1 MKLREIAD
9 KHNKLA
15 LMVDSE
21 ELSIDE
27 VKDTFD
33 LIEGEFNDKAVSLV
47 AVTLNMGDDVKII
60 KDEIKRLQA
69 RVKSIEVKQDSMKD
83 YLKFNMQKSGISNI
97 KCPMFSI
104 TLAKGREVV
113 EINDPDLVP
122 NDYVNV
128 SVVENIDKR
137 KVLADLKDG
146 KDIPGCSLVRTDE
159 SIRIK

>member
-15 LMVDSE
+15 LMVDNE

-83 YLKFNMQKSGISNI
+83 YLKYNMQKSGISNI

-128 SVVENIDKR
+128 SVNESIDKR

-146 KDIPGCSLVRTDE
+146 KDIPGCSLIRTDE